1 MGLAICQRPAT
12 SGNHTPHNLLIQ
24 LLADAGLSGVLMAVL
39 LSIVAFLA
47 CRQIST
53 ELLLLMAILTLPVL
67 CYLQFGSVLFWPAGV
82 WSFFILILCV
92 LVLICLQ
99 EDLPL
104 GSFDGADQAEPP
116 SSLVSSRATV
126 FGCLLV
132 LCMLVTVLSGAKYLF
147 FDL

>member
-1 MGLAICQRPAT
+1 M
-12 SGNHTPHNLLIQ
+12 
-24 LLADAGLSGVLMAVL
+24 ADAGLSGALMAAL
-39 LSIVAFLA
+39 ISMSAILA
-47 CRQIST
+47 WRMARPK
-53 ELLLLMAILTLPVL
+53 LLLLVAIPLLPVL

-104 GSFDGADQAEPP
+104 GSFDGADQAESP

-147 FDL
+147 FDI